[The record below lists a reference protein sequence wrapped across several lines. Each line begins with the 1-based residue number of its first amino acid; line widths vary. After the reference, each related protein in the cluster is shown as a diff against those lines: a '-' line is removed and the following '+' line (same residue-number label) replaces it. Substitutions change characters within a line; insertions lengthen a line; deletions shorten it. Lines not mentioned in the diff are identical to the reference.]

1 MERINFINFK
11 LNRSSNM
18 IFSVIKK
25 KKLKNIVNE
34 RNYGFIVAGN
44 DFWPTLYLHEFRV
57 NTSGLAHR

>member
-1 MERINFINFK
+1 
-11 LNRSSNM
+11 M

>member
-1 MERINFINFK
+1 
-11 LNRSSNM
+11 M

-57 NTSGLAHR
+57 NTSGLAHRWGLLLEDVLDAKSEF